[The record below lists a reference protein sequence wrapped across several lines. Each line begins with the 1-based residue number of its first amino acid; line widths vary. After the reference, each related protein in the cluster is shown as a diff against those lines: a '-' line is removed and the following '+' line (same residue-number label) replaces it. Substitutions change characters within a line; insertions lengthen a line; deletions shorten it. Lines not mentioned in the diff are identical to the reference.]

1 MGEILGLD
9 AGIMKFLSK
18 VSDICIISILWLICC
33 LPIVT
38 IGASTT
44 AAYYTM
50 VKVVKREIGTLHKE
64 FFRSFRMNF
73 KDSIVINLIYL
84 FLMIILAFN
93 IYMMYQQIGNP
104 EDNFA
109 FQMFFIYLALFILVF
124 IAAIYTYPML
134 SRFEMSKIRLIKLSV
149 LAMFHN
155 FPISLLLVAIFVL
168 SFLVIVMLPF
178 GVLFMPGVCLYI
190 YSYFMERVIRKYMTE
205 EMIEAW
211 DAMAE
216 KETDI

>member
-1 MGEILGLD
+1 MGEIFGLD
-9 AGIMKFLSK
+9 GGIMKFLSK

-109 FQMFFIYLALFILVF
+109 FQMFLSICI
-124 IAAIYTYPML
+124 IYTCFYSCNLYL
-134 SRFEMSKIRLIKLSV
+134 SNAVQI
-149 LAMFHN
+149 
-155 FPISLLLVAIFVL
+155 
-168 SFLVIVMLPF
+168 
-178 GVLFMPGVCLYI
+178 
-190 YSYFMERVIRKYMTE
+190 
-205 EMIEAW
+205 
-211 DAMAE
+211 
-216 KETDI
+216 

>member
-1 MGEILGLD
+1 MGEIFGLD
-9 AGIMKFLSK
+9 GGIMKFLSK

-155 FPISLLLVAIFVL
+155 FPISLLFGGDFRTFFFGNCNASIWG
-168 SFLVIVMLPF
+168 IVYAGSVFIYLQ
-178 GVLFMPGVCLYI
+178 LFYGTGNQKI
-190 YSYFMERVIRKYMTE
+190 YDGRNDRSMGCHG
-205 EMIEAW
+205 
-211 DAMAE
+211 
-216 KETDI
+216 

>member
-1 MGEILGLD
+1 MGEIFGLD
-9 AGIMKFLSK
+9 GGIMKFLSK

-109 FQMFFIYLALFILVF
+109 FQMFFI
-124 IAAIYTYPML
+124 
-134 SRFEMSKIRLIKLSV
+134 RFEMSKIRLIKLSV

>member
-1 MGEILGLD
+1 
-9 AGIMKFLSK
+9 
-18 VSDICIISILWLICC
+18 
-33 LPIVT
+33 
-38 IGASTT
+38 
-44 AAYYTM
+44 
-50 VKVVKREIGTLHKE
+50 
-64 FFRSFRMNF
+64 
-73 KDSIVINLIYL
+73 
-84 FLMIILAFN
+84 MIILAFN

-168 SFLVIVMLPF
+168 LFLVIVMLPF
-178 GVLFMPGVCLYI
+178 GVLFMPGVVFI
-190 YSYFMERVIRKYMTE
+190 YLQLIL
-205 EMIEAW
+205 W
-211 DAMAE
+211 NG
-216 KETDI
+216 

>member
-1 MGEILGLD
+1 MGEIFGLD
-9 AGIMKFLSK
+9 GGIMKFLSK

-93 IYMMYQQIGNP
+93 IYMMYQQIKIRRIILL
-104 EDNFA
+104 FRC
-109 FQMFFIYLALFILVF
+109 FYLSGI
-124 IAAIYTYPML
+124 IYTCFYSCNLYL
-134 SRFEMSKIRLIKLSV
+134 SNAVQI
-149 LAMFHN
+149 
-155 FPISLLLVAIFVL
+155 
-168 SFLVIVMLPF
+168 
-178 GVLFMPGVCLYI
+178 
-190 YSYFMERVIRKYMTE
+190 
-205 EMIEAW
+205 
-211 DAMAE
+211 
-216 KETDI
+216 